1 MLKVHTLV
9 SRVDSATAFD
19 GLTFGAEGTVCRI
32 AIIESNVKESKIPT
46 GYNIRHEKKHPKQ
59 TDHNISTTDG
69 YQPLNT
75 ALIKY
80 HY

>member
-46 GYNIRHEKKHPKQ
+46 ASDMKKNHPKQ
-59 TDHNISTTDG
+59 MDSNH
-69 YQPLNT
+69 
-75 ALIKY
+75 
-80 HY
+80 

>member
-46 GYNIRHEKKHPKQ
+46 GYNIRHEK
-59 TDHNISTTDG
+59 NIQNRRITTFPQQMDT
-69 YQPLNT
+69 N
-75 ALIKY
+75 
-80 HY
+80 H

>member
-1 MLKVHTLV
+1 V

-46 GYNIRHEKKHPKQ
+46 ASDMKKNHPKQ
-59 TDHNISTTDG
+59 MDSNH
-69 YQPLNT
+69 
-75 ALIKY
+75 
-80 HY
+80 